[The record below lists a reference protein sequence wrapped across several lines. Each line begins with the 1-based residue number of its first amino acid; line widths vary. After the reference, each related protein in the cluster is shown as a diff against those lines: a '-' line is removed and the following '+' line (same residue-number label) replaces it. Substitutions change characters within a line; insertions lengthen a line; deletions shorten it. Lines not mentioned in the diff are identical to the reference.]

1 MLIVMKDRLRIALS
15 VILAGVCAGL
25 IGAAMSWGIHLVEAH
40 LSLWLSLALG
50 LAAGVMW
57 WQVRCR
63 KDSSASQL
71 VDALAQTI
79 AVGAGAS
86 LGREQAPRQV
96 AALVARKL
104 WMPAQQ
110 RETLAAAAAGA
121 GLAAVYNIPLAGVLY
136 TLEVLPIRRSIR
148 LGAFALSCCAIATL
162 TAWPLLGGGAFYS
175 IPDPGV
181 DQLTVLLLAPVIA
194 VGVGLGWL
202 FRQGAIRQVRRRI
215 RGRWLMLSVPLAIA
229 AVLLIAQA
237 LPEVPGN
244 GQLLLD
250 FTFHSPLQWQHGATL
265 VLAKLLLTW
274 LCLRAGAAGGVLT
287 PSLAVGGT
295 AGGVIG
301 TLCGAD
307 PLTLALV
314 GAASSL
320 AMTQRAPLFA
330 AVMTIELT
338 HPSALVSCIM
348 LALAI
353 PASWL
358 HARRRSDQAHQ

>member
-1 MLIVMKDRLRIALS
+1 MLMRMKDRLRVALC
-15 VILAGVCAGL
+15 VILAGVSAGL
-25 IGAAMSWGIHLVEAH
+25 VGAAMSWGIHVVEAH
-40 LSLWLSLALG
+40 LSVWLSLVLG
-50 LAAGVMW
+50 IGAGVLW
-57 WQVRCR
+57 WQVRRR

-71 VDALAQTI
+71 FDALAQTI

-104 WMPAQQ
+104 WMPPTQ

-136 TLEVLPIRRSIR
+136 TLEVMPIRRTKR
-148 LGAFALSCCAIATL
+148 LCVFAIACCGIATL

-175 IPDPGV
+175 IPEPQI
-181 DQLTVLLLAPVIA
+181 DQRTILLIAPVIA
-194 VGVGLGWL
+194 LGMGLGWV
-202 FRQGAIRQVRRRI
+202 FRQGAVRQVSARVQ
-215 RGRWLMLSVPLAIA
+215 GPWLILSVPVAIA
-229 AVLLIAQA
+229 AVLLVAQG

-250 FTFHSPLQWQHGATL
+250 FTFHSPLQWQHGAAL
-265 VLAKLLLTW
+265 VAAKLLLTW

-295 AGGVIG
+295 AGGVLG

-320 AMTQRAPLFA
+320 ATTQRAPLFA

-338 HPSALVSCIM
+338 HPSALVSCLM
-348 LALAI
+348 LAIAI
-353 PASWL
+353 PISLL
-358 HARRRSDQAHQ
+358 HARRQSGPTHR